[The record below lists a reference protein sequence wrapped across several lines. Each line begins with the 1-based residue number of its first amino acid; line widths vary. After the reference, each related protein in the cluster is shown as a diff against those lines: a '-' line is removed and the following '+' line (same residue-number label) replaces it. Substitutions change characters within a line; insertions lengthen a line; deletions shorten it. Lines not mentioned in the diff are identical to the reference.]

1 MLCDYSLLLRYRCSS
16 SGIEYEQNNMHSIST
31 IIWIFNKMV
40 ITKGGD
46 NEFMVER
53 DLEFILL

>member
-1 MLCDYSLLLRYRCSS
+1 
-16 SGIEYEQNNMHSIST
+16 MHSIST
-31 IIWIFNKMV
+31 IKWIFNKMV